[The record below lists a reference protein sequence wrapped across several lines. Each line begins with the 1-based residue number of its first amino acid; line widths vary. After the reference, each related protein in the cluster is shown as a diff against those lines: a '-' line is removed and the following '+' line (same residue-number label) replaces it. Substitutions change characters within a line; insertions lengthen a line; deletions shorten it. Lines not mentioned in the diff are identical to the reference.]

1 LGINAPYAIII
12 NFKPPEALENFIPA
26 INFHF
31 GMISARRIAVAKP
44 SMLLFPFGA
53 PRGSSGNSM
62 PVRETEAI
70 ILRTVPIN
78 EADKIVSFLSRE
90 EGRTRGVAP
99 NARRSLKRFG
109 ATLEPL
115 SHVRLRYQDHAARD
129 LVRLES
135 AELLD
140 SFFEI
145 QGQYEVAV
153 GSSYLAEVCE
163 LLLPEREANDPFFR
177 LVLLVME
184 EIRRT
189 GDIWRPLT
197 YFDLWAVKL
206 AGFLPP
212 MGACIRCRE
221 QLPPGHPAWFRPHW
235 DGLLCKNCRV
245 PSGDEGAWTISAESR
260 DLAREML
267 AAVLTSLPA
276 EGWSKARAEDL
287 RRFLGQHLERHLER
301 KLVTRRQLEAL

>member
-1 LGINAPYAIII
+1 
-12 NFKPPEALENFIPA
+12 
-26 INFHF
+26 
-31 GMISARRIAVAKP
+31 
-44 SMLLFPFGA
+44 
-53 PRGSSGNSM
+53 M

-70 ILRTVPIN
+70 ILRTVPFN

-90 EGRTRGVAP
+90 EGRTRGIAP

-115 SHVRLRYQDHAARD
+115 SHVRLRYQDHSARD

-145 QGQYEVAV
+145 QSQYEVAV
-153 GSSYLAEVCE
+153 GSSYVAEVCE
-163 LLLPEREANDPFFR
+163 LLLPERETNDPFFR
-177 LVLLVME
+177 LVLLVMT

-212 MGACIRCRE
+212 MAACIRCRE
-221 QLPPGHPAWFRPHW
+221 PLEPGQPAWFRPHG
-235 DGLLCKNCRV
+235 DGLLCKNCRG
-245 PSGDEGAWTISAESR
+245 PSAESDAWTFSAESR
-260 DLAREML
+260 ERAREML
-267 AAVLTSLPA
+267 TAPLPTLSA
-276 EGWSKARAEDL
+276 EGWSKARADDL
-287 RRFLGQHLERHLER
+287 RRFLGQHMERHLER
-301 KLVTRRQLEAL
+301 KFVTRRQLDAL

>member
-1 LGINAPYAIII
+1 
-12 NFKPPEALENFIPA
+12 
-26 INFHF
+26 
-31 GMISARRIAVAKP
+31 
-44 SMLLFPFGA
+44 
-53 PRGSSGNSM
+53 M

-70 ILRTVPIN
+70 ILRTVPFN

-109 ATLEPL
+109 AALEPL
-115 SHVRLRYQDHAARD
+115 SHVRLRYQDHSARD

-145 QGQYEVAV
+145 QSQYDVAV
-153 GSSYLAEVCE
+153 GSSYVAEVCE
-163 LLLPEREANDPFFR
+163 LLLPERETNDPFFR
-177 LVLLVME
+177 LVLLVMTE
-184 EIRRT
+184 VRRT
-189 GDIWRPLT
+189 ADIWRPLT

-212 MGACIRCRE
+212 MAACIRCQQPLE
-221 QLPPGHPAWFRPHW
+221 PGQPAWYRPHW
-235 DGLLCKNCRV
+235 DGLLCKSCR
-245 PSGDEGAWTISAESR
+245 GEDAWTLSAESR
-260 DLAREML
+260 ALAHEML
-267 AAVLTSLPA
+267 HAALPALSA
-276 EGWSKARAEDL
+276 EGWSKAKADDL

-301 KLVTRRQLEAL
+301 KLVTRHQLETLS